1 MNRNLRNAIIAF
13 LAPLPS
19 IVFYLTFLRNHSPA
33 SDSELS
39 FIHSWCLNHPLLLAN
54 LLFFL
59 NVNVLFWVIG
69 LLQSSH
75 WVRIHNL
82 QKCYPFVKNDL
93 FLNLQFFKKILQM
106 IDVYW
111 TVIPVMLV
119 QYFASH
125 PLAQYNKLRSMIV
138 VTLTWIWSIRLTHN
152 YFRREN
158 WEWGARE
165 DWRFNDLRKQ
175 YGIHWWWLSFF
186 SVYVSQQ
193 VTCLPPVR

>member
-1 MNRNLRNAIIAF
+1 MCSSGSSVYSNPATGYASIISKNVTHLLKMISF
-13 LAPLPS
+13 S
-19 IVFYLTFLRNHSPA
+19 IFS
-33 SDSELS
+33 
-39 FIHSWCLNHPLLLAN
+39 
-54 LLFFL
+54 
-59 NVNVLFWVIG
+59 
-69 LLQSSH
+69 
-75 WVRIHNL
+75 
-82 QKCYPFVKNDL
+82 
-93 FLNLQFFKKILQM
+93 FFKKFLQM

-119 QYFASH
+119 HYFASH

-175 YGIHWWWLSFF
+175 YGKHWWWLSFF